1 MKVYV
6 SNKDIEENDLNFIED
21 EFVEK
26 YWLLKGDSEDGV
38 SFDVYGDVGMVEIE
52 TLEQHEAEIR
62 KPLEEEIKK
71 IKSTRMPASIP
82 DGVALHYKQENA
94 VINKAKQEV
103 INELL
108 EWIYDECVGVDCDT
122 LEITTPL
129 NKQFID
135 LESLIQKLNEM
146 KDVE

>member
-1 MKVYV
+1 MKIYI
-6 SNKDIEENDLNFIED
+6 SEKDFDTCG
-21 EFVEK
+21 EK
-26 YWLLKGDSEDGV
+26 
-38 SFDVYGDVGMVEIE
+38 IE
-52 TLEQHEAEIR
+52 TFNDVDLGLFDSVLNAYDIVETIERGAIITPLEKHDAEIR

-108 EWIYDECVGVDCDT
+108 EWASYKINDYDT
-122 LEITTPL
+122 SIPRLEMI
-129 NKQFID
+129 NSFIK
-135 LESLIQKLNEM
+135 KLSEM
-146 KDVE
+146 KGGR